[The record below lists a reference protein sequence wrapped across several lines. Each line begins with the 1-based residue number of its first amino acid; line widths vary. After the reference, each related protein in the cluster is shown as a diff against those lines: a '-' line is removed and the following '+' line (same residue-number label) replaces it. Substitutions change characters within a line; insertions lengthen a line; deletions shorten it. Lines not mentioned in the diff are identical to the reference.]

1 MSNAVFLSYAR
12 ETEPW
17 LDDLAGYTRDLG
29 LRISGRFVP
38 VGGALELV
46 PDLRQQLRVS
56 LATVVLFGTSD
67 DSTVDSE
74 IEWTREFGKGIV
86 GVRTEPSARPPVS
99 LFETGAEVLSWDLDD
114 DRQRL
119 PKAITAA
126 VNGARLMERV
136 IQHGTGAGNSC
147 ARSTRRSP

>member
-17 LDDLAGYTRDLG
+17 LEDLAGYTQVLG
-29 LRISGRFVP
+29 LGITGRFVP

-46 PDLRQQLRVS
+46 PDLRQQLSVS

-67 DSTVDSE
+67 DETVDAE

-86 GVRTEPSARPPVS
+86 GIRTKPKARAPLS
-99 LFETGAEVLSWDLDD
+99 LFEAGAEVLSWDLDD
-114 DRQRL
+114 DRRRL
-119 PKAITAA
+119 PGAITAA
-126 VNGARLMERV
+126 AHGARLMEQV
-136 IQHGTGAGNSC
+136 IQRGTGAGKGC
-147 ARSTRRSP
+147 ARPVRRPA

>member
-1 MSNAVFLSYAR
+1 MSNAVFLSYAQ

-17 LDDLAGYTRDLG
+17 LDDLAGYTHSVGLG
-29 LRISGRFVP
+29 ITGRFVP

-67 DSTVDSE
+67 DATVDDE

-86 GVRTEPSARPPVS
+86 GIRAEPSARAPVS
-99 LFETGAEVLSWDLDD
+99 LFEAGAEVLSWDLDD
-114 DRQRL
+114 DRRRL
-119 PKAITAA
+119 PRAITAA
-126 VNGARLMERV
+126 VRGARLMERV
-136 IQHGTGAGNSC
+136 VQQGTGAGKSC
-147 ARSTRRSP
+147 ARPTRRTA